1 MINREEI
8 LRRWKPDE
16 AERKKLHDISNDLLS
31 KIRNILQREK
41 IDAEPLVVGSVAKH
55 TNVKGGD
62 IDIFV
67 VFSRNYSE
75 KDIGKL
81 GLKIGHEVLSDGRE
95 KYAEHPYVSGTID
108 GVKIDLVPCLKI
120 EKNSKIISSVDRT
133 PLHTQ
138 YVLEN
143 LAEDQ
148 ADEVLLLK
156 AFMKSIGVYGSEIKV
171 SGFSGYICELLVINL
186 ETFENVIRMFATVR
200 GRVLIP
206 ENAETEKKFSSP
218 VVIIDPIDIN
228 RNAAAAVSLENLS
241 KMKIESRLFFQ
252 DQSMKFF
259 EGPLSIKPSQYR
271 DRGAFMRIFRFQRPD
286 LVDDIIYSQANRFQQ
301 QLTDLLSS
309 KGFYPVSSELSVSTE
324 FIDVAIETKLVT
336 LPGTRLHMGPPVDDE
351 RAKDY
356 IARWSNN
363 NAIRGPYVI
372 GDRLAVD
379 VSVEPRT
386 LEETVISELPRLN
399 IGKHL
404 NPLKDKLIIIDPSKT
419 KAKYEVLGKFYSRK
433 LIF

>member
-16 AERKKLHDISNDLLS
+16 AEKKKLHDISNDLIA
-31 KIRNILQREK
+31 KIKKILLREK

-62 IDIFV
+62 IDIFI
-67 VFSRNYSE
+67 VFSRSYSE

-81 GLKIGHEVLSDGRE
+81 GLKIGHEVLVDGRE

-108 GVKIDLVPCLKI
+108 GVKIDLVPCLRI

-143 LAEDQ
+143 LAKNQ

-156 AFMKSIGVYGSEIKV
+156 AFMKSVGVYGSEIKV
-171 SGFSGYICELLVINL
+171 SGFSGYICELLVIHL
-186 ETFENVIRMFATVR
+186 GTFENVIQMFATSR
-200 GRVLIP
+200 GRILIP
-206 ENAETEKKFSSP
+206 EDVENEKKFLSP
-218 VVIIDPIDIN
+218 VVIIDPIDVN
-228 RNAAAAVSLENLS
+228 RNASAAVSLENLS
-241 KMKIESRLFFQ
+241 KMKIESRLFLQ

-259 EGPLSIKPSQYR
+259 SGPLPVKPSQYR
-271 DRGAFMRIFRFQRPD
+271 DRGAFMRIFRLQRPD

-309 KGFYPVSSELSVSTE
+309 KGFYPVSSELSVSAE
-324 FIDVAIETKLVT
+324 FIDVAIETKLVD
-336 LPGTRLHMGPPVDDE
+336 LPGTRVHMGPPVDDE

-363 NAIRGPYVI
+363 NALRGPYVL

-386 LEETVISELPRLN
+386 LEETVRLELPRLN

-404 NPLKDKLIIIDPSKT
+404 NPLKKKLIIIDPSKT
-419 KAKYEVLGKFYSRK
+419 KARYEVLGKFYSRK
-433 LIF
+433 ILI